1 MANLSP
7 LHRGI
12 KRVRRFRSVAR
23 LGSGVAQWVTA
34 AGWLFLITFGLDWIG
49 KMDTVERAVLLGVE
63 ALALVWL
70 FKKYLLPVLAVRE
83 SLIGIA
89 AKIEAHQDVQSDLV
103 AALQFNDGNIDQFGS
118 DQLRSRVVDDTAEIS
133 PCLLYT
139 SPSPR
144 D

>member
-49 KMDTVERAVLLGVE
+49 KMDTVERAVLLGLE
-63 ALALVWL
+63 ALV
-70 FKKYLLPVLAVRE
+70 P
-83 SLIGIA
+83 
-89 AKIEAHQDVQSDLV
+89 SDRHGGG
-103 AALQFNDGNIDQFGS
+103 Q
-118 DQLRSRVVDDTAEIS
+118 RSKLHSAYRHRFAGG
-133 PCLLYT
+133 
-139 SPSPR
+139 
-144 D
+144 